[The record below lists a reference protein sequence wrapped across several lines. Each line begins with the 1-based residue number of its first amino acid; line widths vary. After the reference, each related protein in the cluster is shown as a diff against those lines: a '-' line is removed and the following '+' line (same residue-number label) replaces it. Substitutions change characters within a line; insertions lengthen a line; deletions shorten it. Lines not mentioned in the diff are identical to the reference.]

1 MQARQ
6 GAAIKTMSLEVLESE
21 LRHFQIDLSAN
32 QKRLLARYCDELLH
46 WNKKINLTGLRGA
59 EMVRRLVVEPVWI
72 GLQLKLQ
79 GILADVGS
87 GNGSPAVPLHVA
99 CNFLKAHLIEVR
111 AKRAAFLR
119 HITTTLPLTNVAVH
133 RARFEDVVSELG
145 LVDWITLQGVALSR
159 ELLDSAKQISSSTTN
174 IVWIS
179 SPGVMPPSSPTRTL
193 QVPSTG
199 TQVFLFR
206 LRG

>member
-1 MQARQ
+1 
-6 GAAIKTMSLEVLESE
+6 
-21 LRHFQIDLSAN
+21 
-32 QKRLLARYCDELLH
+32 
-46 WNKKINLTGLRGA
+46 
-59 EMVRRLVVEPVWI
+59 
-72 GLQLKLQ
+72 
-79 GILADVGS
+79 
-87 GNGSPAVPLHVA
+87 
-99 CNFLKAHLIEVR
+99 LIEVR

-159 ELLDSAKQISSSTTN
+159 ELLDSAKRISSSTTN

-179 SPGVMPPSSPTRTL
+179 SPGVMPPLSPTRTL